1 MIVFEVKS
9 LKVNKAQEAAVGVD
23 RTIEEAT
30 TEVEA
35 DHMTSV
41 VITLHA
47 IP

>member
-1 MIVFEVKS
+1 MFVFEVKS
-9 LKVNKAQEAAVGVD
+9 LKVTTSQEAAVGVD
-23 RTIEEAT
+23 RNIEEAT